1 MMAKDAG
8 KTLRMRRIFRADGR
22 TVVVALDHGG
32 FMGPAQ
38 GWNDPAPTLEAV
50 VKGGADAV
58 MTTAGIAERYPDI
71 VAGRSS
77 LILSTP
83 MVAEMRPTVEAAV
96 RLGADALKTFV
107 TVGGAD
113 DSASMAHLWNTAVAC
128 RERSMPFL
136 AEMFP
141 VKSEKTPNP
150 MDKDVVAKYSRI
162 GAEYGAD
169 FIKTFYT
176 GGADSFRAVT
186 STCPVPVIILGG
198 SKTETDR
205 DLLQVVHDAVKAGAG
220 GVAIGRNV
228 WQHKDP
234 EAITRAIVG
243 VVHSG
248 MSPDDALKPM

>member
-1 MMAKDAG
+1 MAKDAG
-8 KTLRMRRIFRADGR
+8 KTLRMRRVFRSDGK

-32 FMGPAQ
+32 FMGPAP

-83 MVAEMRPTVEAAV
+83 MVERMEPTVEAAV
-96 RLGADALKTFV
+96 KLGADSLKTFV
-107 TVGGAD
+107 TVGGGD
-113 DSASMAHLWNTAVAC
+113 DSASMSKLWKTAVAC

-141 VKSEKTPNP
+141 MKSEKIPDPTAEA
-150 MDKDVVAKYSRI
+150 VVAKYSRI

-169 FIKTFYT
+169 YVKTFYT
-176 GGADSFRAVT
+176 GSVDSFRAVT
-186 STCPVPVIILGG
+186 STCPVPVINLGG
-198 SKTETDR
+198 SKTDTDK
-205 DLLQVVHDAVKAGAG
+205 DLLQVVHDAMEAGAG

-234 EAITRAIVG
+234 EAMTRAIVG

-248 MSPDDALKPM
+248 WTPDEAVKQM